1 MQPAPA
7 QPGSPTWLDI
17 VADWPVHSARRSFDN
32 FSRHVYGQVRELP
45 TLTRLSDHLLLHAE
59 HIRVEPKAFLHYAA
73 SDATTLARE
82 LPVAWPDFRQV
93 LVDSGL
99 EQIEIWA
106 GSFQDSELWMN
117 LGLIRQETMA
127 TYALESLSP
136 HPEDAR
142 VRPFTQEDFEA
153 IFRIHHLTSAEQWWL
168 SATAYRDWL
177 EKVETRVLEVDGQIA
192 GFTHLRLNQA
202 NGLFDGLAVDPAF
215 HRRGLASAL
224 VRDALNQAHQ
234 REVKRIDLFVL
245 TDNEPAIRLYE
256 QHGFQRTG
264 TQVRLQQ
271 TL

>member
-32 FSRHVYGQVRELP
+32 FSRHVYGQVRDLP
-45 TLTRLSDHLLLHAE
+45 ALTRLSDHLLLHAE
-59 HIRVEPKAFLHYAA
+59 HTRVEPKAFLHYAA
-73 SDATTLARE
+73 PDGPTLARE
-82 LPVAWPDFRQV
+82 LPLAWPEFRQV

-106 GSFQDSELWMN
+106 GTFQDSDLWME
-117 LGLIRQETMA
+117 LGLVRQETMA
-127 TYALESLSP
+127 TYALENLSAY
-136 HPEDAR
+136 PEDSR
-142 VRPFTQEDFEA
+142 VRPCRPDDFET
-153 IFRIHHLTSAEQWWL
+153 ILRIHRLTSPEQWWL

-177 EKVETRVLEVDGQIA
+177 EKVETRVLEVEGQIA

-202 NGLFDGLAVDPAF
+202 NGLFDGLAVDPAY

-224 VRDALNQAHQ
+224 VRDALDQAHRRDVQ
-234 REVKRIDLFVL
+234 RIDLFVL

-256 QHGFQRTG
+256 QHGFRRTG
-264 TQVRLQQ
+264 VQVRLQQ